1 MFPLS
6 ILYAI
11 VETRATRCIRTYLH
25 VCFYFVANG
34 RLAQLA
40 GAPPLHGGCRGFE
53 SLIAHFLFDLIRLF
67 RFSYLDSLIWVR
79 LFCTYSFCICIF
91 CTTAWQFIC
100 TTARTYRFQRFISF
114 INRTNSNNSQTLW
127 NMTNYFVAIIFRS

>member
-40 GAPPLHGGCRGFE
+40 RAPPLHGGCRGFE
-53 SLIAHFLFDLIRLF
+53 SLIAHFLFDLILLF
-67 RFSYLDSLIWVR
+67 RFFYLDSLILY
-79 LFCTYSFCICIF
+79 LFCIYIF

-100 TTARTYRFQRFISF
+100 ATDRTYIFQRFISF
-114 INRTNSNNSQTLW
+114 INRTNSNNSQALW

>member
-40 GAPPLHGGCRGFE
+40 RAPPLHGGCRGFE
-53 SLIAHFLFDLIRLF
+53 SLIAHFLFDLILLF
-67 RFSYLDSLIWVR
+67 RFSYLDSLILY
-79 LFCTYSFCICIF
+79 LFCIYIF

-100 TTARTYRFQRFISF
+100 ATARTYRFQRFISF

>member
-40 GAPPLHGGCRGFE
+40 RAPPLHGGCRGFE
-53 SLIAHFLFDLIRLF
+53 SLIAHFLFDLILLF
-67 RFSYLDSLIWVR
+67 RFSYLDSLILY
-79 LFCTYSFCICIF
+79 LFCIYIF

-100 TTARTYRFQRFISF
+100 ATAGTYRFQRFISF